1 MLGCRHTLEFP
12 VAKLTDYED
21 QLDEWLASDNAFGW
35 ITAAHNL
42 SRQTIKQDQEQ
53 YNAKLRLL
61 RILYDRHWDKQRV
74 INLFNVIDWLMQ
86 LPEWLNN
93 QVWQELEISKS

>member
-1 MLGCRHTLEFP
+1 LLPVTSATLFK
-12 VAKLTDYED
+12 VRVRY
-21 QLDEWLASDNAFGW
+21 
-35 ITAAHNL
+35 
-42 SRQTIKQDQEQ
+42 QER

-61 RILYDRHWDKQRV
+61 LILYDRHWDKQRV

-93 QVWQELEISKS
+93 KVWQELETIEEREKMQYITSV